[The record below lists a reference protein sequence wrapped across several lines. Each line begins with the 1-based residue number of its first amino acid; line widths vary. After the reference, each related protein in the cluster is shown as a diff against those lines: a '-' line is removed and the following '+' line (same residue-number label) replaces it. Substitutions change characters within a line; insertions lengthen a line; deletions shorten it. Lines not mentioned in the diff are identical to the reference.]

1 MRMPKKEIKNYL
13 FSHPDTFKEFIDDWG
28 SRPHQAY
35 DFSVDKKNVA
45 KKKTVFITYC
55 WESEE
60 HNMWVKKLAND
71 LSEYFNVKIDTRL
84 PLGADLSVFME
95 QGIVNSD
102 KVLMILT
109 REYKSRADQRLNG
122 VGYETNVITDNLYT
136 AATPKFIP
144 IIREATKNDVYPIYL
159 GNKKGLDMSNDEEY
173 NVNLAELIK
182 NIRFF

>member
-1 MRMPKKEIKNYL
+1 MDEPEDREYVITLNQKIIGGVNLERCDEENTYEI
-13 FSHPDTFKEFIDDWG
+13 G
-28 SRPHQAY
+28 
-35 DFSVDKKNVA
+35 
-45 KKKTVFITYC
+45 

-144 IIREATKNDVYPIYL
+144 IIKEATKNDVYPIYL
-159 GNKKGLDMSNDEEY
+159 GNKKGLDMTNDEEY